1 MVEEWVSVYQMSSG
15 ESRVVVQ
22 CVGEKGKRCEAVIAK
37 YMERS
42 GVSGDWRVGWY
53 E

>member
-1 MVEEWVSVYQMSSG
+1 MCGGEREE
-15 ESRVVVQ
+15 R
-22 CVGEKGKRCEAVIAK
+22 RCEAVIAK